1 MNIFLGA
8 YACEPNNGSEPEVGW
23 QMVNEIAK
31 AMPNAMIYAITKANN
46 EELIEEEDY
55 PKNLKFYYYAPPKW
69 LTFWKKGG
77 RGIRIYYYLWLIGA
91 ALFMKKQNIKLDI
104 IHHVTFVNDWLPSFF
119 HLLKTK
125 ENKFIWGPI
134 GSNDPIDFKFYDN
147 NKMKV
152 QEVVINLLKYFYRN
166 FDPSF
171 HICKKKADC
180 IIGIND
186 NVRDKLKLSDQFFF
200 ISDSAISVK
209 KSDVAT
215 IESNIKSDNKF
226 TIISVGRLVHIK
238 NFKLTI
244 LAFSYFI
251 KNNPNILNVKLKI
264 VGDGKDRIKLE
275 KLAQDLEVENFIE
288 FIGMIPLREVKKY
301 FLNANIFLFPSLEN
315 AGFVTLEAMSNSL
328 PVLAMKYGGPE
339 QFIKNNVEDQLVS
352 STQEYE
358 DIAKDLAGKLEL
370 FYNNK
375 ELCLKVGIQNKKDIM
390 DRFTW
395 EAKAQKMKNLYQKI
409 VSIENNCNKNSQ

>member
-1 MNIFLGA
+1 M
-8 YACEPNNGSEPEVGW
+8 
-23 QMVNEIAK
+23 
-31 AMPNAMIYAITKANN
+31 
-46 EELIEEEDY
+46 
-55 PKNLKFYYYAPPKW
+55 
-69 LTFWKKGG
+69 
-77 RGIRIYYYLWLIGA
+77 RR
-91 ALFMKKQNIKLDI
+91 
-104 IHHVTFVNDWLPSFF
+104 
-119 HLLKTK
+119 
-125 ENKFIWGPI
+125 
-134 GSNDPIDFKFYDN
+134 
-147 NKMKV
+147 
-152 QEVVINLLKYFYRN
+152 
-166 FDPSF
+166 
-171 HICKKKADC
+171 
-180 IIGIND
+180 
-186 NVRDKLKLSDQFFF
+186 
-200 ISDSAISVK
+200 
-209 KSDVAT
+209 
-215 IESNIKSDNKF
+215 
-226 TIISVGRLVHIK
+226 
-238 NFKLTI
+238 
-244 LAFSYFI
+244 
-251 KNNPNILNVKLKI
+251 
-264 VGDGKDRIKLE
+264 E